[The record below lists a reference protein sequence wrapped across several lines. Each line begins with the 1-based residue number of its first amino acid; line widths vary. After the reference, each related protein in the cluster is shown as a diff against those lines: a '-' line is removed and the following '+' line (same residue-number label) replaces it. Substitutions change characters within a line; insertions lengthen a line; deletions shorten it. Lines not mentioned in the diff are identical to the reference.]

1 MYENFIFVSNNL
13 TEREKLE
20 QLAEEAT
27 ELAQAAPKA
36 IRAKKL
42 SNNSTPTTEETADM
56 NLAEEVD
63 DVLMCICL
71 YYGGVDKALDKGKLT
86 EREVEEFTKIS
97 ITYAVMV
104 KPKEAIAEVQE
115 VKIAASNKPKR
126 TLGGIKK

>member
-27 ELAQAAPKA
+27 ELAQAALKA

-42 SNNSTPTTEETADM
+42 SNNSTPTTEEIADM

-86 EREVEEFTKIS
+86 ESEVEEFTKIS
-97 ITYAVMV
+97 TTYAVMV

-126 TLGGIKK
+126 TLRGIKK

>member
-27 ELAQAAPKA
+27 ELAQAALKA

-42 SNNSTPTTEETADM
+42 SNNSTPTTEDTANM

-71 YYGGVDKALDKGKLT
+71 YYGGVPFGVESNPKWERWARRLGKVSKLPT
-86 EREVEEFTKIS
+86 
-97 ITYAVMV
+97 
-104 KPKEAIAEVQE
+104 QE
-115 VKIAASNKPKR
+115 STARKNVTDND
-126 TLGGIKK
+126 